1 MQRRPIIIDCD
12 PGIDDAIMLFL
23 AFAAPDEF
31 DILGITTVAGNVP
44 VELNSRN
51 ACMIRELAG
60 REDVP
65 VFMGSPRP
73 MARDLE
79 TAEHVHG
86 ETGMLGVEPFEPAKG
101 VEDQNAIAWLVE
113 TLLAQNVPVTLVPNG
128 PLTNIALAIEMEPRI
143 LPKIAE
149 IVLMG
154 GAMREGGNV
163 TPSAEF
169 NIYADPHAADIV
181 LRSGRPNVMM
191 GLDVTHQ
198 AICTDERMNR
208 LCPPNNPVIAK
219 AVKGL
224 LTGSIAMNSQ
234 HYGSPGAP
242 LHDPCTIA
250 YLLRPDL
257 FEGKRCNVAVE
268 TQSLLTMGH
277 TAVDYWGV
285 SGRAAN
291 VNWIH
296 TLDVD
301 GFFDLLTERLAR
313 L

>member
-86 ETGMLGVEPFEPAKG
+86 ETGMLGVEPFETRRG
-101 VEDQNAIAWLVE
+101 VEDKNAIAFLVDTLMVHE
-113 TLLAQNVPVTLVPNG
+113 TPVTLVPTG

-143 LPKIAE
+143 LPKIE
-149 IVLMG
+149 QIVVMG

-181 LRSGRPNVMM
+181 LRCGRPIVMM

-198 AICTDERMNR
+198 AMCTEARLAQICPENTI
-208 LCPPNNPVIAK
+208 IAK

-234 HYGSPGAP
+234 HYGVSGAP

-250 YLLRPDL
+250 YLLKPDL
-257 FEGKRCNVAVE
+257 FETKLCNVAVE
-268 TQSLLTMGH
+268 TQSSLTLGH
-277 TAVDYWGV
+277 TAVDFWGV
-285 SGRAAN
+285 SGRAPN
-291 VNWIH
+291 VNWVH
-296 TLDVD
+296 TLDVG
-301 GFFDLLTERLAR
+301 GFFELLTERLAR